1 MLSIKHLVLMQARQC
16 FLCDGT
22 CTVGVHGFGLPGH
35 DDCIKSLEIKV
46 QTMTYGTSASELA
59 NDGTLTKKTKRVE
72 IKVGKDE
79 LLEMFFHSEC
89 FHYSIILLNYAKSSI

>member
-1 MLSIKHLVLMQARQC
+1 MQARQC